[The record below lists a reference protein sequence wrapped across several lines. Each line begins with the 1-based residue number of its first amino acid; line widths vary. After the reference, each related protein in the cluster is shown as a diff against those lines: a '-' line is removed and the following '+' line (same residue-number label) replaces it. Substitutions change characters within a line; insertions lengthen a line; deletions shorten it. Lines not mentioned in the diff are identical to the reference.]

1 MSVATYPPVLSGKV
15 EVVKIMD
22 DTNRKRAN
30 ITTDPDDNGPP
41 IKKQATLTN
50 GASSNDAADV
60 PKFGMA
66 NSSWQ
71 VDLEVVQKDA
81 IIRQLKEL
89 KREKQQLEQRVEVL
103 EKSST
108 HHDDHLRSI
117 DGWWEQL
124 MDEVC
129 LLVNETPPE
138 NHNPDTISSLE
149 FSDFAKFQEHLASRS
164 ERIKTTITALYSKLP
179 SAQPD
184 VQALQK
190 RVIDLLAREKVLIAE
205 QQKITSEKE
214 QYKERLEN
222 ASYRYLV
229 AEKKLDRSK
238 SLTVASLEKQG
249 QVQAQAGMK
258 TERSESNG
266 DNGNG
271 VTEDVVMASEE
282 AERDRAEAVAVT
294 QKTKEQLK
302 QLEEQN
308 SKLTSEITLLKTRLD
323 TLSDDDFAGIDL
335 FKTMKSQLEDSFNKL
350 NNLEA
355 IHIQLREEAKTMQAD
370 RTAYRIKLMEESRAS
385 TSEAESQLSK
395 ADIDLQRIRN
405 ARDDLQARSAI
416 LEAKLTERKVTVEQS
431 TELAKS
437 GEERI
442 KALEAEVERLR
453 LQFGETHAEVP
464 DELKEATADELR
476 IKVADL
482 MQQCTLLNNELPSM
496 EQAYKKA
503 QALALKKVEHTAQ
516 WEEQV
521 GLSNAEKAKAN
532 QKFFGAMKAKEAI
545 ESEVKSLRKQN
556 KTSSDIISALKENEA
571 KYRDLTTNYEKQI
584 AEHKDTMVGMT
595 TQQQS
600 LDQKLKEAGFKE
612 ANFKSQIVKLTA
624 SLGEKD
630 SSLSTS
636 EHSRRESEQEVEA
649 LKVKLEASI
658 KKADDWKKKSSA
670 NSSEEVDLLRRVA
683 YCQNCR
689 ENLKDTVINVCG
701 HTFCKDCVKKRVD
714 TRQRKCPACMKPFG
728 NNDTKT
734 IHLV

>member
-1 MSVATYPPVLSGKV
+1 MSVATYQPVLSGK
-15 EVVKIMD
+15 VVKIMD

-30 ITTDPDDNGPP
+30 ITTDPEDNGPP

-50 GASSNDAADV
+50 GASSNDGADV

-71 VDLEVVQKDA
+71 VDLEIVQKDA
-81 IIRQLKEL
+81 IVRQLKEL

-108 HHDDHLRSI
+108 YHDDHLRSI

-124 MDEVC
+124 MDEVR

-138 NHNPDTISSLE
+138 NHSPAKISSLD
-149 FSDFAKFQEHLASRS
+149 FSNSAKFQEHLASRS
-164 ERIKTTITALYSKLP
+164 DHIKATISALYSKLP

-190 RVIDLLAREKVLIAE
+190 RVTSLLASEKTHIADL
-205 QQKITSEKE
+205 QRITSERE

-238 SLTVASLEKQG
+238 SQTVANLEKQG

-266 DNGNG
+266 DNANG
-271 VTEDVVMASEE
+271 GTDDVVMASEE
-282 AERDRAEAVAVT
+282 AERDRAEAIVVT
-294 QKTKEQLK
+294 EKTKEQLK

-308 SKLTSEITLLKTRLD
+308 SKLTAEVTLLKTRLD
-323 TLSDDDFAGIDL
+323 TLSDEDFAGTDL

-355 IHIQLREEAKTMQAD
+355 IHIQLREESKTMQAD
-370 RTAYRIKLMEESRAS
+370 RSAYRIKLLDESRTS

-405 ARDDLQARSAI
+405 ARDDLQARNAV
-416 LEAKLTERKVTVEQS
+416 LEAKLTERKATVEQS

-442 KALEAEVERLR
+442 KALEAEVDRLR

-482 MQQCTLLNNELPSM
+482 MQQCTLLSNELPSM

-503 QALALKKVEHTAQ
+503 QALALKKVENIAQ

-584 AEHKDTMVGMT
+584 AEHRDTMVGMT
-595 TQQQS
+595 TQQQT
-600 LDQKLKEAGFKE
+600 LDQKMKEAAFKE
-612 ANFKSQIVKLTA
+612 ANLKSQVVKLTA

-636 EHSRRESEQEVEA
+636 EHSRRESEQEVEV
-649 LKVKLEASI
+649 LKVKLEAS
-658 KKADDWKKKSSA
+658 KRKADEWKKKS
-670 NSSEEVDLLRRVA
+670 NSNSNDEVDLLRRVA

-689 ENLKDTVINVCG
+689 ENLKDTVLTVCG
-701 HTFCKDCVKKRVD
+701 HTFCKDCVKTRVD

-728 NNDTKT
+728 NKDQAP